1 MVPCLLSKWKAMLPK
16 VLLKIMAAST
26 LHLRAIFQWG
36 SHNSLLV
43 QDIYFY
49 IYICILHFKGSFKL
63 KGIIIII
70 KQLEEQKF
78 KTQKATEIPLFFH
91 DLTYHSPATSVSL

>member
-1 MVPCLLSKWKAMLPK
+1 MLPK
-16 VLLKIMAAST
+16 ILLKIMAAST

-43 QDIYFY
+43 KD

-63 KGIIIII
+63 KIIII
-70 KQLEEQKF
+70 KQLEEQNF

>member
-1 MVPCLLSKWKAMLPK
+1 
-16 VLLKIMAAST
+16 MAAST

-43 QDIYFY
+43 KDIYIY

-63 KGIIIII
+63 KIIII
-70 KQLEEQKF
+70 KQLEEQNF